1 MTSNDQYKSFREFPL
16 SVRIA
21 QRSWVTAVTIPLVML
36 QVIARMKVPWVAQ
49 SIFGISGLFALVGYV
64 STCWV
69 LVRYPYIGMVD
80 SSDGDLYSKYVG
92 PLGRVP
98 KILGT
103 CAVVCLCIA
112 LIALSQKGKLT
123 GMSFRVP
130 TANVS
135 CVDLTFRPVKA
146 TSLADINAAMKA
158 ASEGA
163 LKGVLGYT
171 EEEVVSSDFIGDAR
185 SSIFDAKAG
194 IQLSDRFFKI
204 ISWYDNEYGYAS
216 RCVDMLAMMA
226 KKDGKLS

>member
-36 QVIARMKVPWVAQ
+36 QVIAGMKVPWVAQ

-123 GMSFRVP
+123 GIEILWILYCGSTLLFLLFILLRFNRLDHPAVATLLRCTLGFGIPLFPLFVP
-130 TANVS
+130 AVL
-135 CVDLTFRPVKA
+135 V
-146 TSLADINAAMKA
+146 
-158 ASEGA
+158 GA
-163 LKGVLGYT
+163 Q
-171 EEEVVSSDFIGDAR
+171 R
-185 SSIFDAKAG
+185 AKRLLDEAQEQ
-194 IQLSDRFFKI
+194 IR
-204 ISWYDNEYGYAS
+204 
-216 RCVDMLAMMA
+216 
-226 KKDGKLS
+226 

>member
-1 MTSNDQYKSFREFPL
+1 MTSNDPYKSFREFPL

-123 GMSFRVP
+123 GIEILWILYCGSTLLFLLFILFRFNRLDHPAVATLLRCTLGFGIPLFPLFVP
-130 TANVS
+130 A
-135 CVDLTFRPVKA
+135 
-146 TSLADINAAMKA
+146 
-158 ASEGA
+158 
-163 LKGVLGYT
+163 VLVG
-171 EEEVVSSDFIGDAR
+171 SQR
-185 SSIFDAKAG
+185 AKRLLDEAQEQ
-194 IQLSDRFFKI
+194 IR
-204 ISWYDNEYGYAS
+204 
-216 RCVDMLAMMA
+216 
-226 KKDGKLS
+226 

>member
-1 MTSNDQYKSFREFPL
+1 MTSNDQYKRFREFPL

-123 GMSFRVP
+123 GIEILWILYCGSTLLFLLFILLRFNRLDHPAVATLLRCTLGFGIPLFPLFVP
-130 TANVS
+130 AVL
-135 CVDLTFRPVKA
+135 V
-146 TSLADINAAMKA
+146 
-158 ASEGA
+158 GA
-163 LKGVLGYT
+163 QRAKRLLD
-171 EEEVVSSDFIGDAR
+171 EAQEQIG
-185 SSIFDAKAG
+185 
-194 IQLSDRFFKI
+194 
-204 ISWYDNEYGYAS
+204 
-216 RCVDMLAMMA
+216 
-226 KKDGKLS
+226 

>member
-21 QRSWVTAVTIPLVML
+21 QRSWITAVTIPLVML

-112 LIALSQKGKLT
+112 LIVLSQKGKLT
-123 GMSFRVP
+123 GIEILWILYCGSTLLFLLFILLRFNRFDHPAVATLLRCTLGFGIPLFPLFVP
-130 TANVS
+130 
-135 CVDLTFRPVKA
+135 
-146 TSLADINAAMKA
+146 
-158 ASEGA
+158 A
-163 LKGVLGYT
+163 LLVGSQRAKRLLD
-171 EEEVVSSDFIGDAR
+171 EAQEQIG
-185 SSIFDAKAG
+185 
-194 IQLSDRFFKI
+194 
-204 ISWYDNEYGYAS
+204 
-216 RCVDMLAMMA
+216 
-226 KKDGKLS
+226 

>member
-1 MTSNDQYKSFREFPL
+1 MSSNDLQKKFREFPL

-21 QRSWVTAVTIPLVML
+21 QRSWITAVTIPLVML

-123 GMSFRVP
+123 GIEILWILYCGSTLLFLLFILLRFNRLDHPAVATLLRCTLGFGIPLFPLFVP
-130 TANVS
+130 AVL
-135 CVDLTFRPVKA
+135 V
-146 TSLADINAAMKA
+146 
-158 ASEGA
+158 GA
-163 LKGVLGYT
+163 QRAKRLLD
-171 EEEVVSSDFIGDAR
+171 EAQEQIG
-185 SSIFDAKAG
+185 
-194 IQLSDRFFKI
+194 
-204 ISWYDNEYGYAS
+204 
-216 RCVDMLAMMA
+216 
-226 KKDGKLS
+226 

>member
-103 CAVVCLCIA
+103 CAVVCVCIA

-123 GMSFRVP
+123 GIEILWILYCGSTLLFLLFILFRFNRFDHPAVATLLRCTLGFGIPLFPLFVP
-130 TANVS
+130 
-135 CVDLTFRPVKA
+135 
-146 TSLADINAAMKA
+146 
-158 ASEGA
+158 A
-163 LKGVLGYT
+163 LLVGSQRAKRLLD
-171 EEEVVSSDFIGDAR
+171 EAQEQIG
-185 SSIFDAKAG
+185 
-194 IQLSDRFFKI
+194 
-204 ISWYDNEYGYAS
+204 
-216 RCVDMLAMMA
+216 
-226 KKDGKLS
+226 

>member
-1 MTSNDQYKSFREFPL
+1 MTSNDQYKRFREFPL

-21 QRSWVTAVTIPLVML
+21 QRSWITAVAIPLL
-36 QVIARMKVPWVAQ
+36 LIRVIAKMKIPWVVQ
-49 SIFGISGLFALVGYV
+49 SIFGLSGLFALIGYV

-123 GMSFRVP
+123 GLEILWILYGGSTLLFLLFILFRFNRFDHPAVATLLRCTLGFGIPLFPLFVP
-130 TANVS
+130 
-135 CVDLTFRPVKA
+135 
-146 TSLADINAAMKA
+146 
-158 ASEGA
+158 A
-163 LKGVLGYT
+163 LL
-171 EEEVVSSDFIGDAR
+171 IGSQR
-185 SSIFDAKAG
+185 AKRLLDEAQEQ
-194 IQLSDRFFKI
+194 IR
-204 ISWYDNEYGYAS
+204 
-216 RCVDMLAMMA
+216 
-226 KKDGKLS
+226 

>member
-1 MTSNDQYKSFREFPL
+1 MTSNDPYKSFREFPL
-16 SVRIA
+16 SVRIV

-103 CAVVCLCIA
+103 FAVVCLCIA

-123 GMSFRVP
+123 GLEILWILYCGSTLLFLLFILFRFNRFDHPAVATLLRCTLGFGIPLFPLFVP
-130 TANVS
+130 
-135 CVDLTFRPVKA
+135 
-146 TSLADINAAMKA
+146 
-158 ASEGA
+158 A
-163 LKGVLGYT
+163 LL
-171 EEEVVSSDFIGDAR
+171 IGSQR
-185 SSIFDAKAG
+185 AKRLLDEAQEQ
-194 IQLSDRFFKI
+194 IR
-204 ISWYDNEYGYAS
+204 
-216 RCVDMLAMMA
+216 
-226 KKDGKLS
+226 

>member
-1 MTSNDQYKSFREFPL
+1 MTSNDPYKRFREFPL

-21 QRSWVTAVTIPLVML
+21 QRSWITAVAIPLVML
-36 QVIARMKVPWVAQ
+36 QVIAKMKVPWVAQ

-123 GMSFRVP
+123 GLEILWILYGGSTLLFLLFILFRFNRFDHPAVATLLRCTLGFGIPLFPLFVP
-130 TANVS
+130 
-135 CVDLTFRPVKA
+135 
-146 TSLADINAAMKA
+146 
-158 ASEGA
+158 A
-163 LKGVLGYT
+163 LL
-171 EEEVVSSDFIGDAR
+171 IGSQR
-185 SSIFDAKAG
+185 AKRLLDEAQEQ
-194 IQLSDRFFKI
+194 IR
-204 ISWYDNEYGYAS
+204 
-216 RCVDMLAMMA
+216 
-226 KKDGKLS
+226 

>member
-1 MTSNDQYKSFREFPL
+1 MTSNDPYKSFREFPV

-21 QRSWVTAVTIPLVML
+21 QRSWVTAVAIPLVL
-36 QVIARMKVPWVAQ
+36 AQIIARMKIPWVVQ

-112 LIALSQKGKLT
+112 LIVLSQKGKLT
-123 GMSFRVP
+123 GLEILWILYCGSTLLFLLFILFRFNRFDHPAVATLLRCTLGFGIPLFPLFVP
-130 TANVS
+130 
-135 CVDLTFRPVKA
+135 
-146 TSLADINAAMKA
+146 
-158 ASEGA
+158 A
-163 LKGVLGYT
+163 LLFG
-171 EEEVVSSDFIGDAR
+171 SQR
-185 SSIFDAKAG
+185 AKRLLDEAQEQ
-194 IQLSDRFFKI
+194 IR
-204 ISWYDNEYGYAS
+204 
-216 RCVDMLAMMA
+216 
-226 KKDGKLS
+226 

>member
-21 QRSWVTAVTIPLVML
+21 QRSWITAVTIPLVML

-112 LIALSQKGKLT
+112 LIVLSQKGKLT
-123 GMSFRVP
+123 GIEILWILYCGSTLLFLLFILFRFNRFDHPAVATLLRCTLGFGIPLFPLFVP
-130 TANVS
+130 
-135 CVDLTFRPVKA
+135 
-146 TSLADINAAMKA
+146 
-158 ASEGA
+158 A
-163 LKGVLGYT
+163 LLVGSQRAKRLLD
-171 EEEVVSSDFIGDAR
+171 EAQEQIG
-185 SSIFDAKAG
+185 
-194 IQLSDRFFKI
+194 
-204 ISWYDNEYGYAS
+204 
-216 RCVDMLAMMA
+216 
-226 KKDGKLS
+226 

>member
-1 MTSNDQYKSFREFPL
+1 MSSNDLQKKFREFPL

-21 QRSWVTAVTIPLVML
+21 QRSWITAVTIPLVML

-112 LIALSQKGKLT
+112 LIVLSQKGKLT
-123 GMSFRVP
+123 GIEILWILYCGSTLLFLLFILLRFNRLDHPAVATLLRCTLGFGIPLFPLFVP
-130 TANVS
+130 
-135 CVDLTFRPVKA
+135 
-146 TSLADINAAMKA
+146 
-158 ASEGA
+158 A
-163 LKGVLGYT
+163 LLVGSQRAKRLLD
-171 EEEVVSSDFIGDAR
+171 EAQEQIG
-185 SSIFDAKAG
+185 
-194 IQLSDRFFKI
+194 
-204 ISWYDNEYGYAS
+204 
-216 RCVDMLAMMA
+216 
-226 KKDGKLS
+226 

>member
-123 GMSFRVP
+123 GIEILWILYCGSTLLFLLFILLRFNRLDHPAVATLLRCTLGFGIPLFPLFVP
-130 TANVS
+130 
-135 CVDLTFRPVKA
+135 
-146 TSLADINAAMKA
+146 
-158 ASEGA
+158 A
-163 LKGVLGYT
+163 LLVGSQRAKRLLD
-171 EEEVVSSDFIGDAR
+171 EAQEQIG
-185 SSIFDAKAG
+185 
-194 IQLSDRFFKI
+194 
-204 ISWYDNEYGYAS
+204 
-216 RCVDMLAMMA
+216 
-226 KKDGKLS
+226 

>member
-21 QRSWVTAVTIPLVML
+21 QRSWITAVTIPLVML

-123 GMSFRVP
+123 GIEILWILYCGSTLLFLLFILLRFNRLDHPAVATLLRCTLGFGIPLFPLFVP
-130 TANVS
+130 AVL
-135 CVDLTFRPVKA
+135 V
-146 TSLADINAAMKA
+146 
-158 ASEGA
+158 GA
-163 LKGVLGYT
+163 Q
-171 EEEVVSSDFIGDAR
+171 R
-185 SSIFDAKAG
+185 AKRLLDEAQEQ
-194 IQLSDRFFKI
+194 IR
-204 ISWYDNEYGYAS
+204 
-216 RCVDMLAMMA
+216 
-226 KKDGKLS
+226 

>member
-1 MTSNDQYKSFREFPL
+1 MSSNDLQKKFREFPL

-21 QRSWVTAVTIPLVML
+21 QRSWITAVTIPLVML

-112 LIALSQKGKLT
+112 LIVLSQKGKLT
-123 GMSFRVP
+123 GIEILWILYCGSTLLFLLFILLRFNRLDHPAVATLLRCTLGFGIPLFPLFVP
-130 TANVS
+130 AVL
-135 CVDLTFRPVKA
+135 V
-146 TSLADINAAMKA
+146 
-158 ASEGA
+158 GA
-163 LKGVLGYT
+163 Q
-171 EEEVVSSDFIGDAR
+171 R
-185 SSIFDAKAG
+185 AKRLLDEAQEQ
-194 IQLSDRFFKI
+194 IR
-204 ISWYDNEYGYAS
+204 
-216 RCVDMLAMMA
+216 
-226 KKDGKLS
+226 